1 MRFCLI
7 FGCSLLAAFAAE
19 RAALQPQPGPRIAS
33 VVRVDK
39 HSGRLVRTVAVASGS
54 GRVSSRT
61 DAWAEAAALIDDY
74 VRQAAER
81 YQVDPL
87 LVRSVIQV
95 ESNFNPMAVS
105 PKGAQGLMQLMP
117 ATARRFAVRN
127 SFNPWDNI
135 DGGVRYLKY
144 LLTLF
149 GDRQAPETL
158 ALAAYNA
165 GEGAVLRHGGVPPY
179 QETTEYVGKVAKKW
193 SQARAAAG
201 NAATPATLPEAAAA
215 YPPVEQ
221 YTDSRGVLH
230 IRTLPAP

>member
-7 FGCSLLAAFAAE
+7 AGCWLAAAFAAE
-19 RAALQPQPGPRIAS
+19 SVVPPPGLAPRIAS

-39 HSGRLVRTVAVASGS
+39 RTGKLVRTVAVASRS
-54 GRVSSRT
+54 GRA
-61 DAWAEAAALIDDY
+61 DAHVWAEAAALIDDY
-74 VRQAAER
+74 VRETSER

-95 ESNFNPMAVS
+95 ESNYNPMAVS
-105 PKGAQGLMQLMP
+105 AKGAQGLMQLMP
-117 ATARRFAVRN
+117 ATARRFAVKN
-127 SFNPWDNI
+127 SFNPWENI

-165 GEGAVLRHGGVPPY
+165 GEGAVIKHGGVPPY
-179 QETTEYVGKVAKKW
+179 QETTQYVRRVAKKW
-193 SQARAAAG
+193 SEARAAAG
-201 NAATPATLPEAAAA
+201 EASGKAAPQAAA
-215 YPPVEQ
+215 YPPLEQ
-221 YTDSRGVLH
+221 FTDARGVLH
-230 IRTLPAP
+230 IRTRSAP